1 MDIFTNNL
9 SILEVMI
16 VMIRL
21 VWVQA
26 LLQQKIGKQPGPS
39 ESMMSLFRF
48 KWCRDFR
55 GRAWATSVAPV
66 VEPRFPWAF
75 EPAVPN
81 WFARS
86 PDSAPN
92 ILKGGLGGDWGTR
105 PEHGQSQMCLSPS
118 TSQLKQNVWNLWN
131 LYPSFTPFL
140 PTQWPIRRSIP

>member
-55 GRAWATSVAPV
+55 GELGQLRLHLWLNRDSHELLNQQFRIGLHVA
-66 VEPRFPWAF
+66 
-75 EPAVPN
+75 
-81 WFARS
+81 
-86 PDSAPN
+86 
-92 ILKGGLGGDWGTR
+92 
-105 PEHGQSQMCLSPS
+105 Q
-118 TSQLKQNVWNLWN
+118 
-131 LYPSFTPFL
+131 
-140 PTQWPIRRSIP
+140 TQHLTF